1 MKKIFSIITSEN
13 FVIMAAAA
21 TVVAL
26 IFWRA

>member
-1 MKKIFSIITSEN
+1 MKKIFSIIASEN
-13 FVIMAAAA
+13 FVTVATAV